1 MPYVLTVSPDFTPK
15 HIAGWYIFN
24 TWLQLQADLPI
35 HLELYNSF
43 AKQRNA
49 IAEDKIDL
57 IYANPY
63 DAAMLVR
70 DKGFTA
76 LVAPLSKA
84 DEAIIACNKNYPI
97 SNIEDLQE
105 NLNIVSTDDPDV
117 HLMGMMMLEPA
128 DLDAKNTNIQE
139 MSSYVLVA
147 KQLLQDKADIGFF
160 LKDAYNDLS
169 NLIKDELHI
178 LISSEIQIIRHVL
191 LASPR
196 LAEHHAKIKN
206 LLVAMSDD
214 PKGAS
219 VLSSMGFSGW
229 EEQTQEDT
237 EFMIDLMDAL

>member
-24 TWLQLQADLPI
+24 TWLQLQADIPI

-43 AKQRNA
+43 NKQRDA
-49 IAEDKIDL
+49 IAADKIDL

-63 DAAMLVR
+63 DASMLVR
-70 DKGFTA
+70 EKGFTA
-76 LVAPLSKA
+76 LVAPLNKA
-84 DEAIIACNKNYPI
+84 DETIIACNKNYR
-97 SNIEDLQE
+97 SNKIEDLQE
-105 NLNIVSTDDPDV
+105 NLTIVTTDDPDV

-128 DLDAKNTNIQE
+128 DLNADNTNIQE

-147 KQLLQDKADIGFF
+147 KQLLQNKADIGFF

-169 NLIKDELHI
+169 NLIKDDLNV

-196 LAEHHAKIKN
+196 LKEYHNKIKN
-206 LLVAMSDD
+206 LLINMKND
-214 PKGAS
+214 PKGS
-219 VLSSMGFSGW
+219 NVLSSMGFSGW
-229 EEQTQEDT
+229 EAQDQEDT